1 MAQYDSLAATL
12 IKSIRTDGFCVNA
25 TTLPPTLG
33 GGVAFL
39 AWKSDGGIVR
49 TPGAET
55 WEGKGPTRYL
65 AAVALA
71 YALGWEL

>member
-1 MAQYDSLAATL
+1 MTDHTALASTI

-25 TTLPPTLG
+25 MTLPPALG
-33 GGVAFL
+33 SGVAFL

-71 YALGWEL
+71 DALGWEL